1 MVNEEKQNERSERSS
16 HIILQKPLP
25 EILDDIETSIQDS
38 ESAAAD
44 ARKAAEE
51 ARLAGER
58 AADAVMKKIRRL
70 LLKMAD
76 DITGEMNN
84 PEATNL

>member
-1 MVNEEKQNERSERSS
+1 MPKEEKQAPRSEKSS

-25 EILDDIETSIQDS
+25 EILDDIEVSIRES
-38 ESAAAD
+38 ELAAAD

-51 ARLAGER
+51 ARLAGEK

-70 LLKMAD
+70 FLKMAD
-76 DITGEMNN
+76 DITQEMSSL
-84 PEATNL
+84 EKKS

>member
-1 MVNEEKQNERSERSS
+1 MATEEREAQNPGKLS
-16 HIILQKPLP
+16 HVILQKPLP
-25 EILDDIETSIQDS
+25 EILDDIETSIRDS
-38 ESAAAD
+38 EAAAAD

-76 DITGEMNN
+76 DITGEMSS
-84 PEATNL
+84 PEV

>member
-1 MVNEEKQNERSERSS
+1 MDNTGKQGEHTEKAS
-16 HIILQKPLP
+16 HVILQKPLP
-25 EILDDIETSIQDS
+25 EILDNIVTSIEES

-51 ARLAGER
+51 ARLAGEQ

-76 DITGEMNN
+76 DITGEMSGS
-84 PEATNL
+84 EK

>member
-1 MVNEEKQNERSERSS
+1 MVNDEKQGGHQEKS

-25 EILDDIETSIQDS
+25 EILDDIETSIQES

-58 AADAVMKKIRRL
+58 AADAVMVKIRRL

-76 DITGEMNN
+76 DITGEMQSG
-84 PEATNL
+84 ETK

>member
-1 MVNEEKQNERSERSS
+1 MAIEEKQNERPERSS

-25 EILDDIETSIQDS
+25 EILDDIETSIRES
-38 ESAAAD
+38 EAAAAD

-51 ARLAGER
+51 ARLAGEM

-76 DITGEMNN
+76 DITGEMSF
-84 PEATNL
+84 PETK

>member
-1 MVNEEKQNERSERSS
+1 MANDEKQTPEKAS

-51 ARLAGER
+51 ARLAGEQ
-58 AADAVMKKIRRL
+58 AADAVMRKIRRL

-84 PEATNL
+84 PEAK